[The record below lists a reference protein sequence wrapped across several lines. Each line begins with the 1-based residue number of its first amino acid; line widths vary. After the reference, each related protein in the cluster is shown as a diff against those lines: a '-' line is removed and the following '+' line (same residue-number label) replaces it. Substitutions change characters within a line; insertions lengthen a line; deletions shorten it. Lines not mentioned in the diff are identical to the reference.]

1 MKMRVTSKGD
11 RIMSFKVV
19 HTYALPGVDHGDALL
34 ESLDATLVKGVW
46 LNEDEIIINTK
57 DADAI
62 IGVVSRQPFNRR
74 VFKTLRNCRI
84 IAGIAIG
91 FEAVDL
97 AAATEFK
104 IAVTNVPDYCLDEV
118 SGLAIGFML
127 ALGHIMLQIDKV
139 VRERQINFTG
149 GRQAIEEIGYPI
161 FRMRDQTL
169 GIVGLGK
176 IGTATA
182 LKARGLG
189 IRVIAY
195 DPYVLDGVMES
206 HGVKPVD
213 FDTLL
218 RESDFISI
226 HTPLTP
232 ETHNMFGYEEF
243 KKMKPTCYFI
253 NTARGRC
260 VDEPA
265 LIKAL
270 QEGLI
275 AGAGIDV
282 TVEEPI
288 AADNP
293 LIKMPNVILTGH
305 SAFYSTTSDGE
316 LFYKPMTQVAMA
328 LKGEWPQYGLNP
340 EVKEAWLHKWG
351 TVA

>member
-1 MKMRVTSKGD
+1 
-11 RIMSFKVV
+11 MSFKVV
-19 HTYALPGVDHGDALL
+19 HTYALTGVDHGEVLIK
-34 ESLDATLVKGVW
+34 SLDATLIKGMW
-46 LNEDEIIINTK
+46 LKVDDIIRNTR
-57 DADAI
+57 DADAV
-62 IGVVSRQPFNRR
+62 IGVISRQPFNRR
-74 VFKTLRNCRI
+74 VLETLANCRI

-97 AAATEFK
+97 AAATEFG
-104 IAVTNVPDYCLDEV
+104 IAITNVPDYCMDEV
-118 SGLAIGFML
+118 SGLAMGLML
-127 ALGHIMLQIDKV
+127 ALGHKMPQIDKA
-139 VRERQINFTG
+139 VRERQVNFTG

-182 LKARGLG
+182 LKAQGLG
-189 IRVIAY
+189 LTVTAY
-195 DPYVLDGVMES
+195 DPYVLAGVMES
-206 HGVKPVD
+206 HGVRPVGLE
-213 FDTLL
+213 TLL
-218 RESDFISI
+218 RESDFISL

-232 ETHNMFGYEEF
+232 ETHNMISYEEF

-253 NTARGRC
+253 NTARGKC

-270 QEGLI
+270 EKGLI

-293 LIKMPNVILTGH
+293 LIEMPNVILTGH
-305 SAFYSTTSDGE
+305 SAFYSTTSDSE
-316 LFYKPMTQVAMA
+316 IFFKPMTQVVMA
-328 LKGEWPQYGLNP
+328 LKGEWPLYGLNP
-340 EVKEAWLHKWG
+340 EVKEMWLKRWG
-351 TVA
+351 KET

>member
-1 MKMRVTSKGD
+1 MG
-11 RIMSFKVV
+11 FKVV
-19 HTYALPGVDHGDALL
+19 HTHALPGVDHGDELL
-34 ESLDATLVKGVW
+34 KSLNAKLVKGVW
-46 LNEDEIIINTK
+46 STEDEIISNTRG
-57 DADAI
+57 ADAV

-74 VFKTLRNCRI
+74 VLQTLSNCRI
-84 IAGIAIG
+84 LAGIGIG

-97 AAATEFK
+97 KAAAEYG

-127 ALGHIMLQIDKV
+127 ALGHKMFQIDKA

-149 GRQAIEEIGYPI
+149 SRQAEEEIGYPM
-161 FRMRDQTL
+161 FRMREQIL

-189 IRVIAY
+189 MRVIVH

-206 HGVKPVD
+206 RGVKPVD
-213 FDTLL
+213 LETLL
-218 RESDFISI
+218 RESDFISL

-232 ETHNMFGYEEF
+232 ETHNMIGYEEF
-243 KKMKPTCYFI
+243 KRMKPTCYFI
-253 NTARGRC
+253 NTARGGC

-265 LIKAL
+265 LIRAL
-270 QEGLI
+270 KEGLI

-288 AADNP
+288 GADNP
-293 LIKMPNVILTGH
+293 LITMPNVILTGH
-305 SAFYSTTSDGE
+305 SAFYSTTSDKE
-316 LFYKPMTQVAMA
+316 LFVKPMTQVVMA
-328 LKGEWPQYGLNP
+328 LMGKWPVYGLNP
-340 EVKEAWLHKWG
+340 EITEAWLNKWG
-351 TVA
+351 REASAI

>member
-1 MKMRVTSKGD
+1 MG
-11 RIMSFKVV
+11 FKVV
-19 HTYALPGVDHGDALL
+19 HTYALPGIDHGDILL
-34 ESLDATLVKGVW
+34 ESLDASLVKGVW
-46 LNEDEIIINTK
+46 LNEDEIISNTK

-74 VFKTLRNCRI
+74 LFKNLRNCRI

-97 AAATEFK
+97 EAANEFG

-127 ALGHIMLQIDKV
+127 ALGHIILQIDKA

-182 LKARGLG
+182 LKASGLG
-189 IRVIAY
+189 IKVIAY
-195 DPYVLDGVMES
+195 DPYVFDGVLES

-218 RESDFISI
+218 RESDFISL

-243 KKMKPTCYFI
+243 KKMKPTCYLI

-265 LIKAL
+265 LITAL

-305 SAFYSTTSDGE
+305 SAFYSTTSDAE

-328 LKGEWPQYGLNP
+328 LRGEWPLYGLNP
-340 EVKEAWLHKWG
+340 EVKETWLQRWG
-351 TVA
+351 TAA

>member
-1 MKMRVTSKGD
+1 
-11 RIMSFKVV
+11 MSFKVV
-19 HTYALPGVDHGDALL
+19 HTYALPGIDHGDALL
-34 ESLDATLVKGVW
+34 EALDATLFKGVW
-46 LNEDEIIINTK
+46 LNEDEIISNTK
-57 DADAI
+57 NADAV

-74 VFKTLRNCRI
+74 VLKTLKNCRI

-91 FEAVDL
+91 FETVDIE
-97 AAATEFK
+97 AATEFG

-127 ALGHIMLQIDKV
+127 SLGRMMLQIDKA
-139 VRERQINFTG
+139 VREKQINFTG
-149 GRQAIEEIGYPI
+149 GRQALEEIGYPI
-161 FRMRDQTL
+161 FRMGDQTL

-189 IRVIAY
+189 IKVIAY
-195 DPYVLDGVMES
+195 DPYVFDGVMES
-206 HGVKPVD
+206 HGVEPVD

-226 HTPLTP
+226 HTPLTS
-232 ETHNMFGYEEF
+232 ETHNMFGYGEF

-270 QEGLI
+270 QDGLI

-305 SAFYSTTSDGE
+305 SAFYSTTSYAE
-316 LFYKPMTQVAMA
+316 LFYKPMTQVVTA
-328 LKGEWPQYGLNP
+328 LRGEWPLYGLNP
-340 EVKEAWLHKWG
+340 EIRETWLHKWG
-351 TVA
+351 SAV

>member
-1 MKMRVTSKGD
+1 
-11 RIMSFKVV
+11 MSFRVV
-19 HTYALPGVDHGDALL
+19 HTYALPGVDHADALL

-46 LNEDEIIINTK
+46 LNEDEMISNTK

-74 VFKTLRNCRI
+74 VLETLANCRI

-97 AAATEFK
+97 AAANEFR

-127 ALGHIMLQIDKV
+127 ALGHKMFQIDKA
-139 VRERQINFTG
+139 VREMQINFTG
-149 GRQAIEEIGYPI
+149 GRQAAEEIGYPM

-182 LKARGLG
+182 LKAKGLG
-189 IRVIAY
+189 MRVIAY

-206 HGVKPVD
+206 HGVKSIG

-218 RESDFISI
+218 RESDFISL

-232 ETHNMFGYEEF
+232 ETHNMIGYKAF

-253 NTARGRC
+253 NTARGKC
-260 VDEPA
+260 VDEAA
-265 LIKAL
+265 LIRVL

-282 TVEEPI
+282 TAEEPI

-305 SAFYSTTSDGE
+305 SAYYSTASDAG

-328 LKGEWPQYGLNP
+328 LRGKWPLYGLNP
-340 EVKEAWLHKWG
+340 KIKEAWLQKWG